1 MRYARESAPKPGAE
15 CDPARAGAGP
25 RRASEAARGAHARSG
40 GRGAGPARPR
50 DVRAPRGGR
59 YRVGS

>member
-25 RRASEAARGAHARSG
+25 RRACAERRA
-40 GRGAGPARPR
+40 GRGACQA
-50 DVRAPRGGR
+50 A
-59 YRVGS
+59 